1 MSLSPQAL
9 TAPGRPSAG
18 ASPAPSSAP
27 SSGDGGGIKS
37 VGKVLDILE
46 FLADARRPVGV
57 SEVARAVNFHV
68 STAHRLLRTLAAR
81 GYVDQDGPLRHYVLG
96 PRLLALS
103 GAYRS
108 SGMLLQVARP
118 ELERLRDELGET
130 IHLGVYRDRRVI
142 EVASARS
149 RHPVSV
155 TSGAGF
161 KDPAH
166 CSALGKVLLAHL
178 PPEDLAEHLAAG
190 PLERRTSRSITRKP
204 ELLRA
209 LEAVRRDGYAS
220 DEEELASD
228 LCCLAVPVADASGR
242 VIAALSVAMPKS
254 RFRGGAIRRWT
265 QALSDAAIRIGERVV
280 PGGG

>member
-1 MSLSPQAL
+1 MSLDSQAL
-9 TAPGRPSAG
+9 TAPARASAAPSA
-18 ASPAPSSAP
+18 ARSSA
-27 SSGDGGGIKS
+27 DTGGIKS

-68 STAHRLLRTLAAR
+68 STAHRLLRTLASR
-81 GYVDQDGPLRHYVLG
+81 GYVDQDDALRQYVLG

-103 GAYRS
+103 GAYRG

-118 ELERLRDELGET
+118 ELERLRDAIGET

-149 RHPVSV
+149 RQPVSV
-155 TSGAGF
+155 TQGAGF
-161 KDPAH
+161 QDPAH

-178 PPEDLAEHLAAG
+178 PADELTNLLAAG
-190 PLERRTSRSITRKP
+190 PLERRTPRSITRKP

-209 LEAVRRDGYAS
+209 LEAVRRDGFAV

-254 RFRGGAIRRWT
+254 RFRGGAIRRWS
-265 QALSDAAIRIGERVV
+265 QALADAAARIGERLV